1 MASSSTRRSVVRRVL
16 ALAALWAIGL
26 GLAMAGL
33 AIWQY
38 WRVSVRALDTRI
50 ATDAETLARHIVVTD
65 GVVEVEVAG
74 DLRLAVSEGHSYY
87 GIYDAQGR
95 LLDGDAPPLPP
106 ADVVRAGTWTVA
118 GHREHRLDVA
128 PPALTA
134 DVAPAK
140 AGGTLPAPRLA
151 IVRVGQPLAPIRDD
165 VRRLATSLL
174 IASLFAVLL
183 AAPLAVW
190 LRREL
195 GRSIQQIDRTART
208 LAPGQPARIDL
219 ATVDAEFAGV
229 AERLNAAFDR
239 LEQGL
244 VRERQ
249 LTADASHELRTP
261 VTTIVAESEWALAR
275 PRSDDEYRH
284 ALEVCA
290 RQGGRL
296 RNLVESL
303 LTLARIESGTEA
315 RAYEPVELRAV
326 VEEVIVDLTRLAAS
340 RRVVVS
346 CDGSATAVGDRV
358 QIGIL
363 VTNVLSNAI
372 RYNREEGAVTV
383 TLRDVSR
390 GETQWGQL
398 VVRDTGPGMDPAA
411 AARVFDR
418 FWRAAPSRSSREG
431 GTGLG
436 LAISKAIVDAHGG
449 RIAVDT
455 SADGTTFT
463 VELPGGVRSP
473 GRRLRG
479 QVSEAPA
486 AVPGRGHTLES

>member
-1 MASSSTRRSVVRRVL
+1 MATSSTRRSVVRRVL
-16 ALAALWAIGL
+16 ALTALWAIGL
-26 GLAMAGL
+26 GLAMAAL

-38 WRVSVRALDTRI
+38 WRVSVRALDSRI
-50 ATDAETLARHIVVTD
+50 AAEAEALARHIVVTD
-65 GVVEVEVAG
+65 GVVEVEVTG
-74 DLRLAVSEGHSYY
+74 DLRLAASEGASYY

-106 ADVVRAGTWTVA
+106 SDVVRSGTWTVD
-118 GHREHRLDVA
+118 GHREHRLDMA
-128 PPALTA
+128 P
-134 DVAPAK
+134 
-140 AGGTLPAPRLA
+140 LA
-151 IVRVGQPLAPIRDD
+151 IVRVGQPLAPIRAD
-165 VRRLATSLL
+165 VSRLATSLL

-261 VTTIVAESEWALAR
+261 VTTIIAESEWALAR

-290 RQGGRL
+290 RQGRRL
-296 RNLVESL
+296 RSLVESL

-315 RAYEPVELRAV
+315 RAYEQVDLRAV
-326 VEEVIVDLTRLAAS
+326 VDEVILDLTRQARE
-340 RRVVVS
+340 RRVAVH
-346 CDGSATAVGDRV
+346 CDGTGTALGDRL

-363 VTNVLSNAI
+363 VTNLLSNAI
-372 RYNREEGAVTV
+372 RYNREGGTV
-383 TLRDVSR
+383 TLTMGAATHDDTRWAR
-390 GETQWGQL
+390 L
-398 VVRDTGPGMDPAA
+398 VVRDTGPGIDADA

-436 LAISKAIVDAHGG
+436 LAISKAIVDANGG
-449 RIAVDT
+449 RIDVET

-463 VELPGGVRSP
+463 VDL
-473 GRRLRG
+473 
-479 QVSEAPA
+479 PA
-486 AVPGRGHTLES
+486 A